1 MWKLLVVLLLVA
13 PAAHAAT
20 ESDFTGRWEVSTP
33 YEGGTYIAGLELS
46 ANQGVFTGISSHLIP
61 GFDRWHYTGKLEN
74 GVLTLKIEYKSGWQ
88 IGDLK
93 LTRRRD
99 ELRGEATLHGV
110 PVTMVARR
118 PRERPAN
125 APRVHDFVPK
135 VFHRTF
141 SSAPAPVLRIWPGD
155 TVRTETVDNMGVD
168 GKGVTRTHFGN
179 PATGPFYIEG
189 AVQGDT
195 IAVHFNRIRPNRNTA
210 KLYRGSLAP
219 QTLSPGH
226 EQEPIKDWSG
236 FWDLDLEKGIATPAA
251 PSEKLKNFQIKLDP
265 MLGCVSVAPFWGQA
279 ISTSDMGDWGGN
291 LDYNGIREGVTV
303 YFSVFY
309 GGGLLFMG
317 DGHAQQGDGEITGQG
332 LETSMDVEFTVDLIR
347 GEALN
352 QPWFENDEYI
362 MVSGVGGTATTA
374 LQKANSG
381 MVKWLKMRY
390 DLNDSEIATVFA
402 PAVQYDVAAV
412 IGKDSHIVA
421 KIKKSVLAQLPR
433 PAAAK

>member
-1 MWKLLVVLLLVA
+1 MRKLWGVLLLW
-13 PAAHAAT
+13 AAAAQAAT
-20 ESDFTGRWEVSTP
+20 ESDFTGRWEVATP
-33 YEGGTYIAGLELS
+33 YEGGTYVAGLDLS
-46 ANQGVFTGISSHLIP
+46 VDQGAFTGVSSHLIP
-61 GFDRWHYTGKLEN
+61 GYDVWHYAGKLEKD
-74 GVLTLKIEYKSGWQ
+74 VLTLKIEYKKSGWQ

-93 LTRRRD
+93 LTRRGN
-99 ELRGEATLHGV
+99 ELKGEAILHNM
-110 PVTMVARR
+110 PVTVVARR

-141 SSAPAPVLRIWPGD
+141 SSAVQPVLRIFPGD
-155 TVRTETVDNMGVD
+155 TVRTETVDTMGVD
-168 GKGVTRTHFGN
+168 GKGVTRTFFGN

-189 AVQGDT
+189 AMQGDT
-195 IAVHFNRIRPNRNTA
+195 IAVRFNRIRPNRNTA
-210 KLYRGSLAP
+210 FMYRGSLSP
-219 QTLSPGH
+219 RTVSPGH
-226 EQEPIKDWSG
+226 VQEPAKDWSK
-236 FWDLDLEKGIATPAA
+236 FWDLDLEKGIATPKA

-279 ISTSDMGDWGGN
+279 SSTSDMGDWGGN

-309 GGGLLFMG
+309 AGGLLFIG

-352 QPWFENDEYI
+352 QPWAENDEYI
-362 MVSGVGGTATTA
+362 LVSGIGGTATTA
-374 LQKANSG
+374 LQHATSG
-381 MVKWLKMRY
+381 MTKWLKMKY
-390 DLNDSEIATVFA
+390 GLNDSEITTVLA
-402 PAVQYDVAAV
+402 PVIQYDVAAV

-421 KIKKSVLAQLPR
+421 KIRKSVLAQLPK
-433 PAAAK
+433 PGG